1 MNAFKNLDARGQS
14 CPLPIVL
21 VAKAI
26 KALAVGD
33 RIVVSADDRAF
44 VPDIQAWCRKT
55 GHELV
60 GVENRPSHVEATI
73 EKKR

>member
-1 MNAFKNLDARGQS
+1 MSHMTSVDARGQS

-26 KALAVGD
+26 KTIPIGERLT
-33 RIVVSADDRAF
+33 ISADDRAF

-55 GHELV
+55 GHELIAL
-60 GVENRPSHVEATI
+60 ENRDTHVEATI
-73 EKKR
+73 KKTR

>member
-1 MNAFKNLDARGQS
+1 MTHPTLLDARGQS

-26 KALAVGD
+26 KTLSVGN

-60 GVENRPSHVEATI
+60 SIENRSTHVEATI
-73 EKKR
+73 QKR